1 MRCQVLNT
9 DDADDIKNLDLS
21 QIHYLSGPIAVKG
34 AKPGDALVVDILW
47 VEPLTLHKPGDCS
60 DELRVET

>member
-1 MRCQVLNT
+1 MSRAAPRPIQLTPVSVAIRCQVLNT

-34 AKPGDALVVDILW
+34 AKPGDALVVDIL
-47 VEPLTLHKPGDCS
+47 
-60 DELRVET
+60 